1 MSYRNICLPLLYSA
15 HIQLA
20 VFIHLHTI
28 LIEALDCIDLAL
40 KKLSDTGF
48 VLVLVGG
55 GGILQ
60 DVLLLVRQ
68 NYANEEMAWCF
79 GLL

>member
-1 MSYRNICLPLLYSA
+1 MLYFT

-28 LIEALDCIDLAL
+28 LIEALDRIDLAL
-40 KKLSDTGF
+40 KKISDTGF

-55 GGILQ
+55 GMEAILQ
-60 DVLLLVRQ
+60 DALLLVRQ